1 MYDRERQR
9 CLLSHPAYPRH
20 NLSLRVSH
28 AIPLGCFTCGQNYT
42 MFAEEYHC
50 ATCGVEFHDG
60 CHQRPRRFTHPYHLQ
75 HPLTLFYR
83 GPEHGTNFNPCGPN
97 TFDQGRIA
105 QPFADTVVSKSDIVF
120 DKCTWCGKDFQGD
133 WFYRCLICSFCLDLP
148 CATTLPP
155 LTIANPKG
163 HHHSLLFL
171 PRPLLV
177 PCDACGLVN
186 ALEPSYACFQCNYMV
201 HHKCIDLPRVIKIT
215 RHPQRLSFIPYRSP
229 VISLCRIC
237 YKDVDV
243 KYGQY
248 SCKDCSYVAH
258 PKCTTD
264 KNVWDGRELEWEA
277 DESDENEEDIA
288 PFKKLGD
295 GIIDHFC
302 HEHHLKHNGVGDTE
316 KQCEAC
322 LFPIVSPQFYHC
334 RECNYSL
341 HEECA
346 GLPRRLAHALH
357 NHTLILDPS
366 PGGSFSCSACFRAST
381 GFRYTCSQEACRGVA
396 LDVRCISVQECFIHK
411 SHEHQLFISTFYSN
425 KGETLCNGCKKRCV
439 TSHLQCAECEFAL
452 CYTCGT
458 IPNEIHYRFDKH
470 PLTIS
475 YGESADEDMY
485 WCEVCEKQ
493 LDQREWYY
501 TCNECCVTVHL
512 GCVFGSSYTMKPGSM
527 FQQIGG
533 NVKVMRN
540 SIRTRLFGSIYYE
553 GYWWNSKWSYDDCRS
568 EAVVFCSLICKEVG
582 MRTPFI

>member
-201 HHKCIDLPRVIKIT
+201 HQKCIDLPRVIKIT

-229 VISLCRIC
+229 VIS
-237 YKDVDV
+237 
-243 KYGQY
+243 
-248 SCKDCSYVAH
+248 
-258 PKCTTD
+258 
-264 KNVWDGRELEWEA
+264 
-277 DESDENEEDIA
+277 
-288 PFKKLGD
+288 
-295 GIIDHFC
+295 
-302 HEHHLKHNGVGDTE
+302 
-316 KQCEAC
+316 
-322 LFPIVSPQFYHC
+322 
-334 RECNYSL
+334 
-341 HEECA
+341 
-346 GLPRRLAHALH
+346 
-357 NHTLILDPS
+357 
-366 PGGSFSCSACFRAST
+366 
-381 GFRYTCSQEACRGVA
+381 GFAIKMLT
-396 LDVRCISVQECFIHK
+396 
-411 SHEHQLFISTFYSN
+411 SN
-425 KGETLCNGCKKRCV
+425 
-439 TSHLQCAECEFAL
+439 
-452 CYTCGT
+452 
-458 IPNEIHYRFDKH
+458 
-470 PLTIS
+470 
-475 YGESADEDMY
+475 M
-485 WCEVCEKQ
+485 
-493 LDQREWYY
+493 
-501 TCNECCVTVHL
+501 
-512 GCVFGSSYTMKPGSM
+512 
-527 FQQIGG
+527 
-533 NVKVMRN
+533 
-540 SIRTRLFGSIYYE
+540 GSILV
-553 GYWWNSKWSYDDCRS
+553 KI
-568 EAVVFCSLICKEVG
+568 VL
-582 MRTPFI
+582 M

>member
-201 HHKCIDLPRVIKIT
+201 HQKCIDLPRVIKIT

-229 VISLCRIC
+229 VISGFAIKMLTSNM
-237 YKDVDV
+237 
-243 KYGQY
+243 GT
-248 SCKDCSYVAH
+248 H

-322 LFPIVSPQFYHC
+322 VFPIVSPQFYHC

-381 GFRYTCSQEACRGVA
+381 GF
-396 LDVRCISVQECFIHK
+396 H
-411 SHEHQLFISTFYSN
+411 STSI
-425 KGETLCNGCKKRCV
+425 R
-439 TSHLQCAECEFAL
+439 
-452 CYTCGT
+452 
-458 IPNEIHYRFDKH
+458 
-470 PLTIS
+470 
-475 YGESADEDMY
+475 ADEDMY
-485 WCEVCEKQ
+485 WCE
-493 LDQREWYY
+493 
-501 TCNECCVTVHL
+501 
-512 GCVFGSSYTMKPGSM
+512 
-527 FQQIGG
+527 IGG

-540 SIRTRLFGSIYYE
+540 SIRTRLFCYECNNRSIYYE